1 VRTGDGR
8 DPFRALGLAAGR
20 DLGDDD
26 IRAAW
31 RRVAAA
37 THPDRADGGDPAAFA
52 EAAAAYTELRTPSG
66 RGEALADL
74 LAAGNRRRRA
84 GSVVRTGGAAV
95 SRLVAIGPVRLGS
108 IGRFRPGA
116 FGRFRPGA
124 FAPWAVVL
132 LTRIRR
138 GRPLALLL
146 RLLAGAVVC
155 SVAVA
160 AAGWQPASFAIIA
173 GMLTWLA
180 VTGPSDLAPPP

>member
-1 VRTGDGR
+1 VRTRDGR

-52 EAAAAYTELRTPSG
+52 AAAAAYTELRTPSG

-74 LAAGNRRRRA
+74 LAAGNRRPRA
-84 GSVVRTGGAAV
+84 GSLIRAGGAAV
-95 SRLVAIGPVRLGS
+95 SRLGAIGPVRLGS
-108 IGRFRPGA
+108 V
-116 FGRFRPGA
+116 GRFRPGA

-138 GRPLALLL
+138 GRRLALLL

-173 GMLTWLA
+173 GVLTWLA
-180 VTGPSDLAPPP
+180 VTGPGDLAPPP